1 MTGYVGRCITNGT
14 ATFED
19 ILKQSCKGS
28 TLDYR
33 EAELAAK
40 MLIDGISENLKN
52 GKIVD
57 LGVLGKLYPAVNG
70 KWDENADNL
79 QLADM
84 KPKVNYK
91 AGADIEAASS
101 WRKRNAAS
109 VGHRSR
115 CCQCKKSPWG

>member
-40 MLIDGISENLKN
+40 MLIDGISDNLKN
-52 GKIVD
+52 GKIV
-57 LGVLGKLYPAVNG
+57 
-70 KWDENADNL
+70 
-79 QLADM
+79 LA
-84 KPKVNYK
+84 
-91 AGADIEAASS
+91 SF
-101 WRKRNAAS
+101 R
-109 VGHRSR
+109 
-115 CCQCKKSPWG
+115 

>member
-1 MTGYVGRCITNGT
+1 MASLKLKIKKVVFKRKIEGATVTGYVGRCITNGT

-19 ILKQSCKGS
+19 ILKQSCKES

-70 KWDENADNL
+70 EK
-79 QLADM
+79 
-84 KPKVNYK
+84 
-91 AGADIEAASS
+91 I
-101 WRKRNAAS
+101 
-109 VGHRSR
+109 
-115 CCQCKKSPWG
+115 